1 MPDPDESVEEK
12 ELLEEVGRIVVEGK
26 VRYENIHIFSFH
38 HCMFRGRKNYQEDG
52 SRRGY
57 DPEEYSRLFW
67 NCQQEEEK
75 EER

>member
-1 MPDPDESVEEK
+1 MSDPDESVEEK
-12 ELLEEVGRIVVEGK
+12 EILEEVGRIIVQGK
-26 VRYENIHIFSFH
+26 VRYENILVFSLH
-38 HCMFRGRKNYQEDG
+38 RSICRGRKNYQEDG

-67 NCQQEEEK
+67 DCQQEEEE